1 MPDLYDFQWPVDA
14 DGYVVEN
21 IRGAE
26 YVRARGGSNQNYR
39 PMTDEPGLWR
49 ELAEKGTSTEGILKF
64 VTAYGLLDP
73 QSSEENGRPNE
84 RIGLI
89 WGTADTLRKICDALD
104 PGQVA
109 KAAEIFTTQFAPRL
123 RARIRRND
131 KGGRFE
137 FFHVPETLRA
147 AILLQAG
154 EAITG
159 NRKFRRCACPGCGR
173 WFQLGRGGHT
183 TRRKYCDGDAC
194 RMAAYRKRK
203 NAKEQRQTKRA
214 ARLDRPKVRR
224 RVNR

>member
-1 MPDLYDFQWPVDA
+1 MSDLYDLDLYDFEWPVDR

-26 YVRARGGSNQNYR
+26 YVRARGGSSQNYR

-49 ELAEKGTSTEGILKF
+49 ELADKGTSTEGILKF

-73 QSSEENGRPNE
+73 QSSNENGRPNE

-89 WGTADTLRKICDALD
+89 WGTAETLRKICDGLD
-104 PGQVA
+104 AGQVA

-131 KGGRFE
+131 KGGKFE
-137 FFHVPETLRA
+137 FFHVPETLRG

-159 NRKFRRCACPGCGR
+159 NLKFRRCACPCGR
-173 WFQLGRGGHT
+173 WFRLGRGAHT
-183 TRRKYCDGDAC
+183 ARRMYRDDAC
-194 RMAAYRKRK
+194 RVAANRTRKK
-203 NAKEQRQTKRA
+203 GGPIGPPQGTPAS
-214 ARLDRPKVRR
+214 
-224 RVNR
+224 